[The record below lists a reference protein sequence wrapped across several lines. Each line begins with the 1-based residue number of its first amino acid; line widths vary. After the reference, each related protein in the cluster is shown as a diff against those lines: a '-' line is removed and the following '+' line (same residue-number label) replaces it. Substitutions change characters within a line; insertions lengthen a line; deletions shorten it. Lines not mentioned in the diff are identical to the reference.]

1 MSVKKFYAP
10 RAREALNMVRGE
22 FGDEAEIISNQ
33 IVNGWVEITAKGPE
47 SATESASLAA
57 EPPTQAPTA
66 DRTKDPEI
74 GLMRVLDEI
83 RELRS
88 TFDSRLRELTWTQA
102 KPSVVRHSECLKKT
116 LAAGFSE
123 DLANRLIAKLPD
135 DFTDAQAVAHA
146 RNILVK
152 NLNVAHDE
160 DEFLKPGS
168 AVALL
173 GPTGVGKTTSIAKIA
188 ARFAM
193 KHGVEKLA
201 LITTDYYRV
210 GAVDQLRVYAKIF
223 GIEVH
228 PVKDLAELQQT
239 LRRLGPSKTVLIDT
253 PGLNQRDPRVNVQL
267 AMLTDTDRHI
277 QKLLCLNAATHF
289 DTTHDVVNIYKTKM
303 IDGCIIT
310 KVDEAVTLGSPLNVV
325 MQHKLKVY
333 YLTTGQ
339 RVPEDIELVNSDALF
354 KKVLKED
361 YTSFTT
367 YDDQP
372 KAPSV
377 LPPSVPVNRSQRV
390 SVHA

>member
-1 MSVKKFYAP
+1 MNVKKFYAP

-47 SATESASLAA
+47 LSDGPTSLDNESQ
-57 EPPTQAPTA
+57 PPSFAPPSN
-66 DRTKDPEI
+66 DSEI
-74 GLMRVLDEI
+74 SLMRVLDEI
-83 RELRS
+83 RELRT
-88 TFDSRLRELTWTQA
+88 TFDSRLKELSWTHA
-102 KPSVVRHSECLKKT
+102 RPSITRHEACLKKT
-116 LAAGFSE
+116 LAAGFSD

-135 DFTDAQAVAHA
+135 DFTDAQAVAQA
-146 RNILVK
+146 RHILAK
-152 NLNVAHDE
+152 NLNVAQNE
-160 DEFLKPGS
+160 DELLKPGS

-210 GAVDQLRVYAKIF
+210 GAVEQLRVYAKIF
-223 GIEVH
+223 GIDVH
-228 PVKDLAELQQT
+228 PVKDLGELQQT
-239 LRRLGPSKTVLIDT
+239 LRRLGPNKTVLIDT
-253 PGLNQRDPRVNVQL
+253 PGLNQRDPRVHVQL
-267 AMLTDTDRHI
+267 AMLAGTDRHI

-289 DTTHDVVNIYKTKM
+289 DTSHDVVNVYKTKM

-310 KVDEAVTLGSPLNVV
+310 KVDEAVTLGSSLNVV

-339 RVPEDIELVNSDALF
+339 RVPEDIELVDSENLF
-354 KKVLKED
+354 KKVLKDEYD
-361 YTSFTT
+361 SFKSF
-367 YDDQP
+367 DEKEKQP
-372 KAPSV
+372 MVAT
-377 LPPSVPVNRSQRV
+377 VNTVVNKQQRV
-390 SVHA
+390 SIHA